1 MYRGNKKV
9 KMTSERTTTG
19 INDQC
24 DSLKVGNK
32 RKVERKKKGG
42 SETKAQSNNQNQTIK
57 QSNNKLTFETLNVV
71 VFT

>member
-32 RKVERKKKGG
+32 RKVERKRERKRKKNENRKGRKK
-42 SETKAQSNNQNQTIK
+42 EKK
-57 QSNNKLTFETLNVV
+57 EEKK
-71 VFT
+71 

>member
-32 RKVERKKKGG
+32 RKVERKRERKGKKKRM

-57 QSNNKLTFETLNVV
+57 QQTHL
-71 VFT
+71 

>member
-57 QSNNKLTFETLNVV
+57 QQTHL
-71 VFT
+71 